1 MSVTKKCGDDKHC
14 REIRGCSGCEE
25 SGMTSKEGERREVSA
40 LNAPEGHAVVISVKF
55 QAISGNLSEDL
66 G

>member
-1 MSVTKKCGDDKHC
+1 
-14 REIRGCSGCEE
+14 
-25 SGMTSKEGERREVSA
+25 MTSKEGERREVSA

-55 QAISGNLSEDL
+55 QAISGNLFEDL